1 MADFDFKEWADLY
14 QVDPDAFNARKEAVL
29 AHFVEQAPEENRPA
43 LEQTLFRI
51 RMTARR
57 SKSPLQSAMEA
68 NKLMW
73 ESFGKLREKL
83 EEFEQLSAATSQDTP
98 PRTNSLRLIGADS
111 TQAPAPHRA
120 FADADQ
126 AQPLQNPA
134 ARIIPFKA
142 SGKPVH

>member
-29 AHFVEQAPEENRPA
+29 ARFVEQAPEDNRPA

-51 RMTARR
+51 RMSALRA
-57 SKSPLQSAMEA
+57 KSPLQSALEA

-83 EEFEQLSAATSQDTP
+83 EEFEQLSAATEFDNSARP
-98 PRTNSLRLIGADS
+98 NSLRLVGVDNPTHS
-111 TQAPAPHRA
+111 RPASPRMS
-120 FADADQ
+120 ADQ
-126 AQPLQNPA
+126 AALQQPPA

-142 SGKPVH
+142 SGKPAH